1 VDKWQV
7 QNEYYNLLKNT
18 FPKMR
23 YGKGRR
29 DELAQAWTESF
40 LSLGRKIAVHVGEAT
55 G

>member
-1 VDKWQV
+1 M

-18 FPKMR
+18 FPKMQ
-23 YGKGRR
+23 YSKGRR

-40 LSLGRKIAVHVGEAT
+40 LSLGRKIGVHVGETT